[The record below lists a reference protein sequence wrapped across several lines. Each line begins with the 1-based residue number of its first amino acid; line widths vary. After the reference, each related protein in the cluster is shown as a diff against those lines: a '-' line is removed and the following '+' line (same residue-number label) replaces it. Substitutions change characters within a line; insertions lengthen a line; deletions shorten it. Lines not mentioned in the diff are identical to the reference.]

1 VILHGGTPLCISNS
15 LRAFLLY
22 TAITY
27 KVVIV
32 TGKQLGGSTTT
43 ANVWMILA
51 GEIKDTGTI
60 DVPKGECE
68 FRFQVRL
75 VSSYRRV
82 RLVPSYRRF
91 YLESSLSQFSTE
103 ATLN

>member
-1 VILHGGTPLCISNS
+1 MILHGGSPLCISNS

-75 VSSYRRV
+75 VSSYRR
-82 RLVPSYRRF
+82 F
-91 YLESSLSQFSTE
+91 YLESSLTQFSTE
-103 ATLN
+103 GTPN

>member
-1 VILHGGTPLCISNS
+1 MIYFF
-15 LRAFLLY
+15 LR
-22 TAITY
+22 AITY

-60 DVPKGECE
+60 NVPKNECE
-68 FRFQVRL
+68 FRFQVTKWITYEL
-75 VSSYRRV
+75 
-82 RLVPSYRRF
+82 P
-91 YLESSLSQFSTE
+91 FSCCLKRCE
-103 ATLN
+103 FEFLFIFK

>member
-1 VILHGGTPLCISNS
+1 MIPHSLYLSNL
-15 LRAFLLY
+15 LRAFFLHS
-22 TAITY
+22 AITY

-51 GEIKDTGTI
+51 GEIKDTGSI

-75 VSSYRRV
+75 QENFIILKWFFLQKFIKNYGE
-82 RLVPSYRRF
+82 LC
-91 YLESSLSQFSTE
+91 
-103 ATLN
+103 